1 MNQYGS
7 GKCSICGSP
16 GTSKLT
22 CPLNPNAKNPDPNKH
37 PLAKSKMSSAK
48 KTKSP
53 TTTLTLPSSIKSKS
67 KVKPEQ
73 SKFLQLKG
81 PGENVAKP
89 SIKPTL
95 NTMKIKKKTMKKSS
109 NNFQRLEF
117 KEGNSNKFWQIKLVG
132 TNVEINWGKIGA
144 KGTTKT
150 MKFNSKDKAVEY
162 MDKQIQSKI
171 KKGYKKI
178 NKSSNSKPKDN
189 WNLLPGDLKVKIMNI
204 NKEAEKKIHHA
215 KFYDIASEIDPEYE
229 DNGHLRA
236 EMDNTEN
243 INKVLDKHPEF
254 KPGDILFVGST
265 YETRQEYGFAIFLP
279 GYNNKKI
286 NIVNGE
292 DGFTL
297 PIELVN
303 EIEYRKKWNERYPD
317 KKQKDIKNPL
327 ENVRYSKLIQQFKK
341 DVIDNYKPYP
351 NNEEE
356 IIGLFLGVDWRD
368 EEEINEIIQQYKD
381 KHIWD

>member
-317 KKQKDIKNPL
+317 KKQKDDKNPL

>member
-1 MNQYGS
+1 
-7 GKCSICGSP
+7 
-16 GTSKLT
+16 
-22 CPLNPNAKNPDPNKH
+22 
-37 PLAKSKMSSAK
+37 
-48 KTKSP
+48 
-53 TTTLTLPSSIKSKS
+53 
-67 KVKPEQ
+67 
-73 SKFLQLKG
+73 
-81 PGENVAKP
+81 
-89 SIKPTL
+89 
-95 NTMKIKKKTMKKSS
+95 
-109 NNFQRLEF
+109 
-117 KEGNSNKFWQIKLVG
+117 
-132 TNVEINWGKIGA
+132 
-144 KGTTKT
+144 
-150 MKFNSKDKAVEY
+150 
-162 MDKQIQSKI
+162 
-171 KKGYKKI
+171 
-178 NKSSNSKPKDN
+178 
-189 WNLLPGDLKVKIMNI
+189 
-204 NKEAEKKIHHA
+204 
-215 KFYDIASEIDPEYE
+215 
-229 DNGHLRA
+229 A

>member
-22 CPLNPNAKNPDPNKH
+22 CPLNPDAKNPNPSKH

-150 MKFNSKDKAVEY
+150 MKFDSKDKAVEY